1 MGIVRPV
8 VRSIT
13 DLGRVLRDLDR
24 LREVGQI
31 LLRSGF
37 GWIVSGLDIPGLAP
51 VQPDET
57 VRATPERAVA
67 VLQELGPTFV
77 KLGQVLS
84 TRPDLLPGDWVR
96 ALEKLQDEV
105 APLPWSFVEAQL
117 AAELGADWRSSFFSV
132 EETPLATASIA
143 QVHVAT
149 LLDGAEVVLKV
160 QRPHLDRVVRADL
173 AILEV
178 LARRVADEFPETR
191 AFDPVGVVTEFA
203 ASLLSELDYRE
214 EARNQSRVAR
224 QFEGNPHVRIPIV
237 HAALSGPRVLV
248 MERLR
253 GVRIRDARDAGYD
266 MARVGDRYLSASFDM
281 LFVHGFFHG
290 DLHPGNVLVLPG
302 EVIGLLDFGMM
313 GHLTPAMRTDV
324 ILIIFALQRGDYATV
339 ARMFHDIAIKDGR
352 VDYAAVERDTIE
364 FLERNWAGRTLAE
377 LDFGP
382 YIVELARKAAVHGA
396 RIPSAYTMFFKA
408 LVTTEG
414 LARTLVGEVDPIA
427 AAAPY
432 VQKMIEERLAP
443 ERLQSDLLYQAL
455 TWSSLGRRLPV
466 SLGQL
471 LDDLDHQRVSLE
483 VRHVADPVAEASA
496 DARQRSL
503 VATMAALGLTAV
515 GWLALDRQGAWW
527 RGVPVVSVSAAVA
540 ACVAWVV
547 AWRAVGGRSRR
558 G

>member
-1 MGIVRPV
+1 

-24 LREVGQI
+24 LREVAQT

-37 GWIVSGLDIPGLAP
+37 GWVVAGLDIPGLAP
-51 VQPDET
+51 VEASEA

-84 TRPDLLPGDWVR
+84 TRPDLLPADWIR
-96 ALEKLQDEV
+96 ALERLQDDV
-105 APLPWSFVEAQL
+105 GPLPWSFVEAQL
-117 AAELGADWRSSFFSV
+117 VAELGQAWQSGFAAVDEV
-132 EETPLATASIA
+132 PLATASIA
-143 QVHVAT
+143 QVHAAT
-149 LLDGAEVVLKV
+149 LCDGTEVVLKV
-160 QRPHLDRVVRADL
+160 QRPNLDRVVRADL

-214 EARNQSRVAR
+214 EARNQIRVAR
-224 QFEGNPHVRIPIV
+224 QFADSATVRIPKV
-237 HAALSGPRVLV
+237 YPELSGVRVLV

-253 GVRIRDARDAGYD
+253 GVRIRDAREAGCD
-266 MARVGDRYLSASFDM
+266 MAAVGDRYLAASFDM

-302 EVIGLLDFGMM
+302 DVIGLLDFGMM
-313 GHLTPAMRTDV
+313 GHLTPAMRTEV

-352 VDYAAVERDTIE
+352 VDYAAVERDTVE
-364 FLERNWAGRTLAE
+364 FLERNWAGRSLAE

-432 VQKMIEERLAP
+432 VEKMIEERLAP

-471 LDDLDHQRVSLE
+471 LDDLDHQRLSLE
-483 VRHVADPVAEASA
+483 VRQVADPVAEAAA
-496 DARQRSL
+496 DARQRST
-503 VATMAALGLTAV
+503 VAMVAALGLATLT
-515 GWLALDRQGAWW
+515 WLALGRRDLSWG
-527 RGVPVVSVSAAVA
+527 GVPVVSVVGGVA
-540 ACVAWVV
+540 SCVAWMV
-547 AWRAVGGRSRR
+547 AWRAVGTRR
-558 G
+558 LR